1 MKTKLIPIMLALLL
15 LPALLQA
22 THLYSG
28 HISYTS
34 DPQNP
39 RTFQFVL
46 TLYTSSSSPAEDP
59 FVKINMGDGVVLRVD
74 RKSVTKFGIHYDQEL
89 FTWTHTFPAAGTY
102 TVSWVAENRNPSIIN
117 LAAPSDMLNFHAIT
131 EVKVNPLAQ
140 NLNGAKLAGSPMVE
154 AFTGEPWTHNL
165 LAYDADGDY
174 LTYELVPPK
183 HRYPTGTTGNA
194 PGYWIP
200 EGLTVDEFGE
210 LHWENPG
217 TKGQYVLVLRVTEM
231 RNGRVLGA
239 MEVEFTFF
247 VRDRTDQPKLS
258 LVNKARLAVNDD
270 GSIQAS
276 PGQPVKLEFY
286 MQKNPG
292 SNVPLTAKEFGE
304 LDTLNLA
311 ETSLAFRDTVNGFA
325 FTYTFTPTPE
335 LERTE
340 PYLIG
345 VRGNAIATLSQGEV
359 EWGKVGDAWAFAY
372 VYVGEKRRPLS
383 SDDRF
388 PIGKPRLYPNPI
400 ADRFT
405 LEAPQLPSLYLQLL
419 DLNGRV
425 VGGYTLQPGQ
435 NTFPRPAGLASGLYL
450 YTLTSRQKPLSTG
463 KVMLQ

>member
-15 LPALLQA
+15 LPLLGQA

-28 HISYTS
+28 HISYDT

-39 RTFQFVL
+39 RTFHFVL
-46 TLYTSSSSPAEDP
+46 TLYTSTASPAEDP
-59 FVKINMGDGVVLRVD
+59 FVNINMGDGMVLRVD
-74 RKSVTKFGIHYDQEL
+74 RKSVTKFGPHYDQEL
-89 FTWTHTFPAAGTY
+89 FTWTYTFPATGTY
-102 TVSWVAENRNPSIIN
+102 TVVWVAENRNPSIIN
-117 LAAPSDMLNFHAIT
+117 LAAPSDQLSFHAIT

-140 NLNGAKLAGSPMVE
+140 NLHGVKLAGSPIVE

-174 LTYELVPPK
+174 LVYELVTPK
-183 HRYPTGTTGNA
+183 HRYPTGTTANA

-200 EGLTVDEFGE
+200 EGLTVNEFGE

-231 RNGRVLGA
+231 RNGRMLGA

-286 MQKNPG
+286 MQKSPG

-304 LDTLNLA
+304 LDTLNW
-311 ETSLAFRDTVNGFA
+311 R
-325 FTYTFTPTPE
+325 
-335 LERTE
+335 
-340 PYLIG
+340 
-345 VRGNAIATLSQGEV
+345 
-359 EWGKVGDAWAFAY
+359 
-372 VYVGEKRRPLS
+372 
-383 SDDRF
+383 
-388 PIGKPRLYPNPI
+388 KPRLLFAIRLMALLLPIPLRLRQSWSAQNP
-400 ADRFT
+400 T
-405 LEAPQLPSLYLQLL
+405 LSAC
-419 DLNGRV
+419 GA
-425 VGGYTLQPGQ
+425 TL
-435 NTFPRPAGLASGLYL
+435 
-450 YTLTSRQKPLSTG
+450 
-463 KVMLQ
+463 